1 MDQDLKYKF
10 YTLIALLFFGGI
22 MELFGLAMI
31 IPIIKSIIEPND
43 IFEFINKFQYLE
55 FLKSYDILKLT
66 SIILILTLGIY
77 IFKNFYL
84 LAVGWFQV
92 SFLQNFT
99 NKLTT
104 KVLNNILQ
112 KKYRYFTS
120 QNSTNFIK
128 TIANDSVVLRH
139 NLMYCAQIISELF
152 TISLISILLFLT
164 HPLAM
169 VSTVILFFLGSFVF
183 LYLLKRKTKVW
194 ANERNFFEKR
204 RLAGV
209 KQIINS
215 IRDLKLLGVERKFI
229 DEFRRDNN
237 FYLNVNKK
245 NELILQV
252 PRLWIEMLT
261 ITTVVFLLFVLIF
274 LEDYQILPKS
284 ILPILGLYVAASFKL
299 IPSFNRIVVGI
310 QAIRFVAPVLEE
322 YRKLSE
328 INDDEREIYV
338 NSDEDI
344 KFKDRIN
351 IKNVNFSYEKNTK
364 KVINDLSIEINVG
377 DKIGIIGESGSGK
390 STLLD
395 ILTGIIEDYSGEV
408 IVDGKNINKGIKSWR
423 KKISYL
429 SQSSVFLNDTL
440 KSNILLG
447 SSNEDESLIQNSIL
461 KAEISELINSMPLK
475 ENTIVGEN
483 AVRLS
488 GGEKQRIAL
497 ARIFYLKR
505 NFLILDE
512 STNALDEETE
522 KKVISNIFK
531 EFSNSTIIQVSHN
544 TKALNYCN
552 KIYKLSDGKL
562 KLI

>member
-1 MDQDLKYKF
+1 MRE
-10 YTLIALLFFGGI
+10 I
-22 MELFGLAMI
+22 
-31 IPIIKSIIEPND
+31 
-43 IFEFINKFQYLE
+43 
-55 FLKSYDILKLT
+55 
-66 SIILILTLGIY
+66 
-77 IFKNFYL
+77 
-84 LAVGWFQV
+84 
-92 SFLQNFT
+92 
-99 NKLTT
+99 
-104 KVLNNILQ
+104 
-112 KKYRYFTS
+112 
-120 QNSTNFIK
+120 
-128 TIANDSVVLRH
+128 
-139 NLMYCAQIISELF
+139 
-152 TISLISILLFLT
+152 
-164 HPLAM
+164 
-169 VSTVILFFLGSFVF
+169 
-183 LYLLKRKTKVW
+183 
-194 ANERNFFEKR
+194 FFEKR

-209 KQIINS
+209 KQIITS

-229 DEFRRDNN
+229 DQFRRDNN

-261 ITTVVFLLFVLIF
+261 IITVVFLLFILIF

-322 YRKLSE
+322 YKKLSE
-328 INDDEREIYV
+328 INNDEREIYL

-351 IKNVNFSYEKNTK
+351 IKNVNFSYEKNAK
-364 KVINDLSIEINVG
+364 KVINDLSIEINAG

-395 ILTGIIEDYSGEV
+395 ILTGIIEDYTGEV

-429 SQSSVFLNDTL
+429 SQNSVFLNDTL

-461 KAEISELINSMPLK
+461 KAEIFELINSMPLK

-512 STNALDEETE
+512 FTNALDEETE

-544 TKALNYCN
+544 IKALNYCN